1 MLDLLVRAGNTDF
14 NSSHLGN
21 IESNK
26 IWGVPVERFGILL
39 LPIFLLVGLAQI
51 YLGYIGIEYHL
62 GFWAAVAAIA
72 ATFMFRFMLPITIGS
87 FFGAVD
93 VLGWPWWGGV
103 LIAAPGLLFIA
114 PAMVMA
120 ALEPLFSKR

>member
-1 MLDLLVRAGNTDF
+1 MR
-14 NSSHLGN
+14 S
-21 IESNK
+21 
-26 IWGVPVERFGILL
+26 VPLKCKEIKQKSEFLVERFGILL
-39 LPIFLLVGLAQI
+39 LPVFLLVGLAQI

-87 FFGAVD
+87 YFGAVD

-103 LIAAPGLLFIA
+103 LVAAPGLLFIA

-120 ALEPLFSKR
+120 ALEPIFSKR